1 MPKATRKPSDDTE
14 EHGSSAVTNPQ
25 EAQDHVMD
33 LEALMKNMKEKI
45 ATGTMTDIL
54 KQTLKNIKTRLVST
68 FPSFDNADVDMVFNA
83 IRDKELKVLS
93 PRTEDTEVLLEE
105 LLPGDKVAP
114 ASSILREIQDA
125 DTLSTNDQ
133 ELIAEL
139 FDILETAHDQLAM
152 ASRLIGRLA
161 RTLKL
166 NQLMLVLKASVRPLI
181 QLKTKAGLDIEA
193 TTSKPKDLP
202 KEQATRIELLA
213 TPDRDTPPLKNE
225 KVNSPTRLL
234 AATYA
239 FKIINTFSDGT
250 TQQGLQERYQ
260 VKAKQLAACIRGKKY
275 MGGTDRKRKRSR
287 SDEGDPSPEKPST
300 SQLSNTVSVFFCFF
314 FSHSPSRRKKSTR

>member
-1 MPKATRKPSDDTE
+1 MPKATRKSSDDTE

-45 ATGTMTDIL
+45 GAGNMTDML
-54 KQTLKNIKTRLVST
+54 KQTLENIKTRLVSLT
-68 FPSFDNADVDMVFNA
+68 LSSMPLE
-83 IRDKELKVLS
+83 RKELKVLL
-93 PRTEDTEVLLEE
+93 PRMEDTEDLLEE
-105 LLPGDKVAP
+105 LLPGDEVAS
-114 ASSILREIQDA
+114 ASSVLREIQDA

-133 ELIAEL
+133 EVIAEL
-139 FDILETAHDQLAM
+139 FDALETAHDQLAT
-152 ASRLIGRLA
+152 ASRLIGRLVQ
-161 RTLKL
+161 TLKL

-202 KEQATRIELLA
+202 EEQAERIEIFV
-213 TPDRDTPPLKNE
+213 TPDPDTPPLKNE

-234 AATYA
+234 AATYT

-250 TQQGLQERYQ
+250 TQRGLQERYQ
-260 VKAKQLAACIRGKKY
+260 VKAKQLAGCITGKKY
-275 MGGTDRKRKRSR
+275 MGGTDRKRKRSG
-287 SDEGDPSPEKPST
+287 SKEGGPSPKKPST
-300 SQLSNTVSVFFCFF
+300 SQ
-314 FSHSPSRRKKSTR
+314 

>member
-1 MPKATRKPSDDTE
+1 MPKVTRKSSDDTE

-33 LEALMKNMKEKI
+33 LEVLMENMKEKI
-45 ATGTMTDIL
+45 ATGTMTDVL

-68 FPSFDNADVDMVFNA
+68 FLSLDNADVDMVFNA
-83 IRDKELKVLS
+83 IRDKELKVLL
-93 PRTEDTEVLLEE
+93 PRMEDTEGLLEE
-105 LLPGDKVAP
+105 LLPGDEVTP
-114 ASSILREIQDA
+114 GPSVLQEIQDA
-125 DTLSTNDQ
+125 DTLSTKEQ

-152 ASRLIGRLA
+152 ASGLIGRLV
-161 RTLKL
+161 RTLKP

-202 KEQATRIELLA
+202 EEQATRIELLA
-213 TPDRDTPPLKNE
+213 TPDPDTPPLKNE
-225 KVNSPTRLL
+225 KINSSTRLL

-239 FKIINTFSDGT
+239 FKMINTFSDGT
-250 TQQGLQERYQ
+250 TQRGLQERYQ
-260 VKAKQLAACIRGKKY
+260 VKAKQLATCITGKKY

-287 SDEGDPSPEKPST
+287 SDEGDPSSEKPST
-300 SQLSNTVSVFFCFF
+300 SQ
-314 FSHSPSRRKKSTR
+314 